1 MNYDSEGGR
10 GKRIVEFDFN
20 NIFNNSRGEGSLFSL
35 VPVSNSRR
43 INPMDSTGLIMTR
56 VNCIENSNARWLII
70 VGREI
75 KWKKVRY
82 KFARFVSG
90 LI

>member
-1 MNYDSEGGR
+1 MLNLILIIFLI
-10 GKRIVEFDFN
+10 IVVERNRCFRWFP
-20 NIFNNSRGEGSLFSL
+20 FLR
-35 VPVSNSRR
+35 SNSRR

>member
-1 MNYDSEGGR
+1 MNYDSEEEK

>member
-35 VPVSNSRR
+35 VPVFTFEF
-43 INPMDSTGLIMTR
+43 P
-56 VNCIENSNARWLII
+56 
-70 VGREI
+70 
-75 KWKKVRY
+75 
-82 KFARFVSG
+82 
-90 LI
+90 

>member
-1 MNYDSEGGR
+1 MNYDSERGR

-43 INPMDSTGLIMTR
+43 INPMDSTGLIMTG
-56 VNCIENSNARWLII
+56 VNCIESSNARWLII

>member
-1 MNYDSEGGR
+1 MLNLILIIFLI
-10 GKRIVEFDFN
+10 IVVE
-20 NIFNNSRGEGSLFSL
+20 
-35 VPVSNSRR
+35 NSRR
-43 INPMDSTGLIMTR
+43 INPMDSTGLIMTG

>member
-1 MNYDSEGGR
+1 
-10 GKRIVEFDFN
+10 
-20 NIFNNSRGEGSLFSL
+20 
-35 VPVSNSRR
+35 
-43 INPMDSTGLIMTR
+43 MDSTGLIMTR

>member
-1 MNYDSEGGR
+1 
-10 GKRIVEFDFN
+10 
-20 NIFNNSRGEGSLFSL
+20 
-35 VPVSNSRR
+35 
-43 INPMDSTGLIMTR
+43 MDSTGLIMTG